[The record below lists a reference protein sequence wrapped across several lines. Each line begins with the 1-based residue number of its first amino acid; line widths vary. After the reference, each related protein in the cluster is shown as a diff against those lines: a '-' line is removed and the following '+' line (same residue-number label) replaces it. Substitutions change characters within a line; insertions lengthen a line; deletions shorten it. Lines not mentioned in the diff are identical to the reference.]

1 MLGDVVG
8 RPGRRTV
15 AQVLPL
21 LREQYSPDLVIANGE
36 NAAGGLGITKDTA
49 VALLD
54 AGVEVITLGN
64 HTWQKKDIA
73 AFLEEETRLLRPAN
87 YPPMVP
93 GRGSFVFK
101 TSAGYEIGVVS
112 LVGRTFMTPV
122 DDPFRAADQI
132 VSQLRSITPIIVVDM
147 HGEATSEKYAMGWY
161 LDGRV
166 TAVIGTHTHVQT
178 CDERILPKGT
188 AYITDVGMVGP
199 IDSILGLTPEIVIN
213 RFITQMP
220 QRWEVAGGTTAAM
233 GVVVDFQADGRA
245 TGIERFNL
253 KGLAA
258 GQESDANGES
268 VF

>member
-15 AQVLPL
+15 AQVLPR

-49 VALLD
+49 AALLD

-64 HTWQKKDIA
+64 HTWQKKDIIPI
-73 AFLEEETRLLRPAN
+73 LEEDTRLLRPAN

-101 TSAGYEIGVVS
+101 TRAGYEIGVLS
-112 LVGRTFMTPV
+112 LIGRTFMTSV

-132 VSQLRSITPIIVVDM
+132 VSQLRSVTPIIVVDI
-147 HGEATSEKYAMGWY
+147 HAEATSEKLALGWY

-178 CDERILPKGT
+178 SDERILPKGT
-188 AYITDVGMVGP
+188 AYLTDVGMVGP
-199 IDSILGLTPEIVIN
+199 TESILGLTPEIVIT
-213 RFITQMP
+213 RFLTQTP
-220 QRWEVAGGTTAAM
+220 QRWEVAGGPTSAM
-233 GVVVDFQADGRA
+233 GVVVDFKADGKA
-245 TGIERFNL
+245 TGIERFNIA
-253 KGLAA
+253 GLAG

>member
-15 AQVLPL
+15 AQVLPR

-36 NAAGGLGITKDTA
+36 NSAGGLGITKDTA
-49 VALLD
+49 AALLD

-64 HTWQKKDIA
+64 HTWQKKDIIPI
-73 AFLEEETRLLRPAN
+73 LEEETRLLRPAN

-101 TSAGYEIGVVS
+101 TRTNYEIGVVS
-112 LVGRTFMTPV
+112 LIGRTFMTSV

-132 VSQLRSITPIIVVDM
+132 VSQIRSITPIIVVDM
-147 HGEATSEKYAMGWY
+147 HAEATSEKLAMGWY

-178 CDERILPKGT
+178 SDERILPKGT

-199 IDSILGLTPEIVIN
+199 TESILGLTPEIVITK
-213 RFITQMP
+213 FLTQTP
-220 QRWEVAGGTTAAM
+220 QRWEVAGGPTAAM
-233 GVVVDFQADGRA
+233 GVVVDFEADGKA
-245 TGIERFNL
+245 TGIERFNIS
-253 KGLAA
+253 GLAG
-258 GQESDANGES
+258 GQDSDANGES